1 MTRDTGGVS
10 DRTREGG
17 RSVLVTAG
25 EPGPGAWS
33 WPSGIWV
40 TWAETARGRRTKAME
55 ARIFDVVFAV
65 LLVVDLIK
73 VGRIVLL

>member
-1 MTRDTGGVS
+1 MQGVFS
-10 DRTREGG
+10 QDEGRV

-40 TWAETARGRRTKAME
+40 IWAETARGRRTKAME
-55 ARIFDVVFAV
+55 ARIFVVVFAV
-65 LLVVDLIK
+65 LLEVDLIK
-73 VGRIVLL
+73 VGSIVFL